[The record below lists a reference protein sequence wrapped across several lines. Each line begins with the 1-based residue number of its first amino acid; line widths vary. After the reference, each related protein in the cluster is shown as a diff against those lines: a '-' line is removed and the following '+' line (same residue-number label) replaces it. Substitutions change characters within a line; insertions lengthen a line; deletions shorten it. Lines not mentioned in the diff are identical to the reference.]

1 MNDHAKN
8 CAKTCIASRNYPEA
22 VSLYSKAVELER
34 DSPALAI
41 LHANRSMC
49 YLNMSKGAEALV
61 DADEAVRLDPA
72 YIKGYYR
79 LAMAHSLLHQFA
91 QAKQALER
99 GLARKPEDKEL
110 SAQLVKVQERIVAEE
125 ANHTPIVES
134 KASTSA
140 KSVSVSAKSA
150 PSSSSSAKAA
160 TKTAAK
166 EDNNKDKEEDEDEDL
181 KNLNV
186 RGYKKTADGKVTT
199 FFNNELDEQTK
210 ALIGSIAPK
219 KLDAQGEVITTN
231 VAPSSGSAWNAAGT
245 YEEKVLTA
253 WANEHLR
260 ALFASRTLSVAGE
273 EVHPQAKA
281 LLPDMASLQIEVS
294 LSAAEDA
301 LSGHAQVTMLRGKK
315 KHVCDYTLSLKWSLL
330 ATFADADKSPLS
342 VQGSLSVLDI
352 TADREFEIDQVA
364 VSSYN
369 DANASL
375 YTLPK
380 EAAVLVG
387 KYVRESDRGVQK
399 MVFDALNA
407 FWDELK
413 TK

>member
-1 MNDHAKN
+1 M
-8 CAKTCIASRNYPEA
+8 
-22 VSLYSKAVELER
+22 SLYSKAVELER

-49 YLNMSKGAEALV
+49 YLNMSRGAEALV

-110 SAQLVKVQERIVAEE
+110 SAQLVKVQERIAAEE

-134 KASTSA
+134 NSS
-140 KSVSVSAKSA
+140 KSVSAPRTASVSAKSA
-150 PSSSSSAKAA
+150 APSSSSSSAK
-160 TKTAAK
+160 TAAK
-166 EDNNKDKEEDEDEDL
+166 TVAKEDKEEDEDEEL

-260 ALFASRTLSVAGE
+260 SLFASLSLSVAGE

-281 LLPDMASLQIEVS
+281 LLPDIASLQIEVS

-352 TADREFEIDQVA
+352 TADKEFEIDQVA

-387 KYVRESDRGVQK
+387 KYVRESERGVQK
-399 MVFDALNA
+399 MVLDALNA